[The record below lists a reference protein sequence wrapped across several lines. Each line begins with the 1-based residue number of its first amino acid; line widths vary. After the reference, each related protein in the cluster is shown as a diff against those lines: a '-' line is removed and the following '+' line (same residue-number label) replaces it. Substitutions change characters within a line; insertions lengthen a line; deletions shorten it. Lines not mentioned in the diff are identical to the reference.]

1 MATLPCT
8 IRRATLADIP
18 AIVSLIL
25 TSFRTF
31 PLFSHL
37 YSPLQKDV
45 SAARDTAF
53 FWRRRARAA
62 ILDPQTSV
70 IVAEAAAQDVENDA
84 AVARSRGGGDDLS
97 WEFLKW
103 GSEVEGL
110 SQETQDARV
119 VVGFAIWRWK
129 GLSNEQVGE
138 DVEGGWTES
147 FKGLRSPI
155 SLY

>member
-1 MATLPCT
+1 M
-8 IRRATLADIP
+8 
-18 AIVSLIL
+18 
-25 TSFRTF
+25 
-31 PLFSHL
+31 
-37 YSPLQKDV
+37 
-45 SAARDTAF
+45 
-53 FWRRRARAA
+53 
-62 ILDPQTSV
+62 